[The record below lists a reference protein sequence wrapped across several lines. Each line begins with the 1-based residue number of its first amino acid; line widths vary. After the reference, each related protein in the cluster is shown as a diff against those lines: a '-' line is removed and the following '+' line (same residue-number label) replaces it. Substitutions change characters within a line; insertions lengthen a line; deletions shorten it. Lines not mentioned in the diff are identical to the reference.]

1 MGGPLDRP
9 GAVSL
14 DIALALPRKPRPVA
28 AESPAEGSRDLNAP
42 GTRPDRCQ
50 PEEMETRI
58 ADSFDG
64 QPSPFRLSQMKM
76 PSGTVDDG
84 VSQTNCR
91 HPDQKSTSCTCA
103 IAVQARTPHLRRHA
117 KPPR

>member
-9 GAVSL
+9 DAVSL
-14 DIALALPRKPRPVA
+14 DTAPALPRKPRPVA
-28 AESPAEGSRDLNAP
+28 AESPEEGRRDLNVP

-58 ADSFDG
+58 AESFDG

-84 VSQTNCR
+84 NSQANSR

-103 IAVQARTPHLRRHA
+103 IEVRGCTPHLRQQA